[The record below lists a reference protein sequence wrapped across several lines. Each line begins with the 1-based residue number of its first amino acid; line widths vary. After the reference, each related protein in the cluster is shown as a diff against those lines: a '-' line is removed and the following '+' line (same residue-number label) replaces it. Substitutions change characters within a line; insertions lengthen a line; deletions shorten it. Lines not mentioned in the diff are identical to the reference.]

1 MGLHQQHYGWIV
13 IKSWTLPFDVWLLTA
28 LIVTSLS
35 PICSTC
41 RQNCKKVQ
49 IFLSLAFVEVSHH
62 ASPCQHAGSTSL
74 NHKNPNTALF
84 PAPCNQFWTSLGEP
98 NCSPQKA
105 LLPSVMWHQSQCH
118 QNKLLLEI
126 RTDFAE
132 WLYHLQIWI
141 RWNMNK
147 FLEIWC
153 VLMFSGELKV
163 QFCWSKHEV

>member
-28 LIVTSLS
+28 LIFTSLS

-49 IFLSLAFVEVSHH
+49 IFLSLAFVEVSNH

-105 LLPSVMWHQSQCH
+105 SLPSVCDISLNVTKTNFYWRSVLIL
-118 QNKLLLEI
+118 QNGCTTC
-126 RTDFAE
+126 R
-132 WLYHLQIWI
+132 Y
-141 RWNMNK
+141 
-147 FLEIWC
+147 
-153 VLMFSGELKV
+153 G
-163 QFCWSKHEV
+163 